1 MKSVSNTCFVRV
13 KDGKPFNKYEVRQT
27 TTNRFTCTANVEF
40 WYFDKE
46 EDAELYRRFL
56 LERIGETEIHR
67 LAGSST
73 VTSFDRKAYREF
85 IDNTDFHQYD
95 VSGLNFL
102 YESRS
107 VKWEP
112 KSKNQQEKQSQ
123 DF

>member
-1 MKSVSNTCFVRV
+1 MKSVSNTCFVLV

-46 EDAELYRRFL
+46 EDAEL
-56 LERIGETEIHR
+56 
-67 LAGSST
+67 
-73 VTSFDRKAYREF
+73 
-85 IDNTDFHQYD
+85 
-95 VSGLNFL
+95 
-102 YESRS
+102 
-107 VKWEP
+107 KWEP